1 MQHEE
6 TIFKV
11 KPEVRTAWIWA
22 LPTLGLSLLS
32 SYATRWSTEYELTD
46 QRLKVSEGFIARRE
60 DDVELYRIKD
70 TKFSQSLM
78 ERIFGIGTVVVQGS
92 DMTGTVVMTKVAN
105 PKQIRETLRNSVNKA
120 RAAGNV
126 RIHTN

>member
-1 MQHEE
+1 MQTEE
-6 TIFKV
+6 IIFNV

-22 LPTLGLSLLS
+22 IPTLGLSLLS
-32 SYATRWSTEYELTD
+32 SYIARWTTSYELTNE
-46 QRLKVSEGFIARRE
+46 RLKISEGFIARRE

-70 TKFSQSLM
+70 TKFSQGII
-78 ERIFGIGTVVVQGS
+78 ERMFGIGTVVIQGS

-105 PKQIRETLRNSVNKA
+105 PKYLRETLRNTVNKA
-120 RAAGNV
+120 RNANNV

>member
-1 MQHEE
+1 MQTEE

-11 KPEVRTAWIWA
+11 KPEVRTAWLWA
-22 LPTLGLSLLS
+22 PFTLGLSLLS
-32 SYATRWSTEYELTD
+32 SYASRWSTEYELTG
-46 QRLKVSEGFIARRE
+46 QRLKISEGFISRRE

-70 TKFSQSLM
+70 TKFYQSFM
-78 ERIFGIGTVVVQGS
+78 ERLFGIGTIVVQGS

-105 PKQIRETLRNSVNKA
+105 PKALREQLRDTVNKA
-120 RAAGNV
+120 RLANNV